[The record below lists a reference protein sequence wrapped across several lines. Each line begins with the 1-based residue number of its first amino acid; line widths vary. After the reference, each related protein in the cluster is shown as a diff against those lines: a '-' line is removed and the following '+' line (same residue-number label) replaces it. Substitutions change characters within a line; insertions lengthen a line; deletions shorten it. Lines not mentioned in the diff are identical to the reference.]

1 MKIETIKKTQTEE
14 VLELE
19 NPGKRIGTIDSSI
32 TNEVQDT
39 KERIWGVEDKIEEI
53 DTMVK
58 QNVKSIKFLRKHP
71 GNLGHNEKT
80 KPKNN
85 RNRKGWWF
93 PVQRARKYLQQNY
106 TRKLN

>member
-39 KERIWGVEDKIEEI
+39 KERI
-53 DTMVK
+53 
-58 QNVKSIKFLRKHP
+58 
-71 GNLGHNEKT
+71 
-80 KPKNN
+80 
-85 RNRKGWWF
+85 
-93 PVQRARKYLQQNY
+93 
-106 TRKLN
+106 

>member
-71 GNLGHNEKT
+71 GNLGHHENT
-80 KPKNN
+80 
-85 RNRKGWWF
+85 
-93 PVQRARKYLQQNY
+93 
-106 TRKLN
+106 